1 MHGAA
6 GVGSPMKRESGGNPE
21 RTRHCE
27 RFCVR
32 LRTPSASSHC
42 ESGKAAMRIRC
53 SAPATASQE
62 TCPLRRNR
70 EATRPWLNAWSTYD
84 LERLTRNTKRSRH
97 GGDRN
102 DRRDCRE
109 GARYT
114 AHRHPPARR
123 RLQKRCNLRRVPMR
137 PLACAEPAARARP
150 PLGAKLLPERARRRE

>member
-109 GARYT
+109 WGAMHG
-114 AHRHPPARR
+114 ASPPANASTIAEA
-123 RLQKRCNLRRVPMR
+123 LQP
-137 PLACAEPAARARP
+137 PTCADEAARMC
-150 PLGAKLLPERARRRE
+150 RARCQSETAAGSEAAAGTSPPS